1 MGHKNEATPSRNE
14 RWMVNELPAPQ
25 VVYRRDVRVLEKVNE
40 PQMVYWV
47 RRILR
52 DIQHQ
57 LNGRKEVSE
66 VHGQTATVAC

>member
-25 VVYRRDVRVLEKVNE
+25 VVYRRDGRVLEKANE

-57 LNGRKEVSE
+57 LNGRKEASE
-66 VHGQTATVAC
+66 VHG

>member
-1 MGHKNEATPSRNE
+1 MGHKNEATPFRNE

>member
-25 VVYRRDVRVLEKVNE
+25 VVYRREVRVLEKVNE

-66 VHGQTATVAC
+66 VHGQTATVAG

>member
-14 RWMVNELPAPQ
+14 MWMVNELPAPQ
-25 VVYRRDVRVLEKVNE
+25 VVYRRDGRVLEKVNE
-40 PQMVYWV
+40 LQMVYWV

-66 VHGQTATVAC
+66 VHGQTATVAG

>member
-1 MGHKNEATPSRNE
+1 
-14 RWMVNELPAPQ
+14 MVNELPAPQ
-25 VVYRRDVRVLEKVNE
+25 VVYRREVRVLEKVNE

-66 VHGQTATVAC
+66 VHGQTATVAG

>member
-14 RWMVNELPAPQ
+14 MWMVNELPAPQ
-25 VVYRRDVRVLEKVNE
+25 VVYRREVRVLEKVNE

-66 VHGQTATVAC
+66 VHGQTATVAG

>member
-25 VVYRRDVRVLEKVNE
+25 VVCRRDVRVLEKVNE

-57 LNGRKEVSE
+57 LNGRKEASE
-66 VHGQTATVAC
+66 VHG